1 MLKTARCL
9 EMKTEEGRQQAV
21 KVLNAFGVEG
31 LVVIGGDGSFK
42 GAKVLSDLGIATIG
56 LPGTMR

>member
-1 MLKTARCL
+1 MLKL
-9 EMKTEEGRQQAV
+9 LVSEEDRRRQAQAV

-42 GAKVLSDLGIATIG
+42 GRKGAFGFRYSYDWPSGHN
-56 LPGTMR
+56 R